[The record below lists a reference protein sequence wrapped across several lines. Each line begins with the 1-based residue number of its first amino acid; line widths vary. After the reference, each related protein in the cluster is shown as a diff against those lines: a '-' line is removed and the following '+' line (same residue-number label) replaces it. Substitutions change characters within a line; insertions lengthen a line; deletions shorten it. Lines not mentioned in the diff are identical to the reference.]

1 LLLIAGCTAAVSAP
15 PASEPFVLRGPTMG
29 TAYSIKYWQRPSPEG
44 RPDSIDPQD
53 VAAKVTAALAD
64 VDRQMSTYR
73 DDSELSRFNQS
84 PAGDWFPVS
93 HDTALVVQEAIRIH
107 ELTDGALDV
116 TVGPLL
122 TLWKFGPG
130 GGNERQQYHAPSDD
144 EIAAAQARTGV
155 DKLSVRLDPPAL
167 RKQADALEVDLSA
180 IAKGYGV
187 DVLCD
192 VLRAAGAEDYMVEI
206 GGEVRTAGLRPDG
219 LPWRIGVEH
228 PQVAERGVSRIVP
241 LRDLAMAT
249 SGDYRNFRHH
259 DGRRYAHIIDPRS
272 GRPIPFR
279 GVSVTV
285 LAPTCMEADAL
296 ATALLVM
303 SPETAYDWCETHRV
317 AALFHGRQTAADQ
330 GEAASSAD
338 AGDELPVTIRA
349 TSRFAELAPAP

>member
-1 LLLIAGCTAAVSAP
+1 
-15 PASEPFVLRGPTMG
+15 MG
-29 TAYSIKYWQRPSPEG
+29 TAYSIKYWQRPAAEG
-44 RPDSIDPQD
+44 PQAPIDQQA
-53 VAAKVTAALAD
+53 VAAKITAALAEI
-64 VDRQMSTYR
+64 DRQMSTYR

-93 HDTALVVQEAIRIH
+93 HATAIVVQEALRIH
-107 ELTDGALDV
+107 ALTDGALDV
-116 TVGPLL
+116 TVGPLSR
-122 TLWKFGPG
+122 LWKFGPG
-130 GGNERQQYHAPSDD
+130 GGNDRQQYHAPSDA
-144 EIAAAQARTGV
+144 EIAAAQASTGV

-192 VLRAAGAEDYMVEI
+192 VLHEADVDDYMVEI

-219 LPWRIGVEH
+219 VPWRIGVEH
-228 PQVAERGVSRIVP
+228 PQVAQRGVSRIVP

-272 GRPIPFR
+272 GRPIAFR
-279 GVSVTV
+279 GISVTV

-303 SPETAYDWCETHRV
+303 SPKTAYDWCEAHRV
-317 AALFHGRQTAADQ
+317 AALFHGRETPADED
-330 GEAASSAD
+330 GNDPSVD
-338 AGDELPVTIRA
+338 AGDEQPVTIRA